1 MSAST
6 CTKRIANYIYVL
18 AHIVESRCRS
28 FYQVFRRVS
37 FFAGLTCHFR
47 DSKNRLID
55 RKIAISKPE
64 EEDFAI
70 GSSTLYFRHDD
81 IKRAASADTPYA
93 QCAVHLIPACTR
105 TSNESSK
112 IPQTGQNC
120 ASTCGLL
127 WCDLRGRISSS
138 NGIAARTHFTL
149 NRSFRRKRPMS
160 FIIVNRDCRLSGLHN
175 YACL

>member
-1 MSAST
+1 MRARQCRLSAMIKFVSGFANA
-6 CTKRIANYIYVL
+6 RIAIACLRLRARKGLQITYVL

-28 FYQVFRRVS
+28 FYQIFRRVS

-70 GSSTLYFRHDD
+70 GSSTLYFRYDD

-93 QCAVHLIPACTR
+93 RSAFNP
-105 TSNESSK
+105 
-112 IPQTGQNC
+112 G
-120 ASTCGLL
+120 
-127 WCDLRGRISSS
+127 
-138 NGIAARTHFTL
+138 THA
-149 NRSFRRKRPMS
+149 NVKRE
-160 FIIVNRDCRLSGLHN
+160 F
-175 YACL
+175 

>member
-6 CTKRIANYIYVL
+6 CTKRIANYICACAYRRIAL
-18 AHIVESRCRS
+18 S
-28 FYQVFRRVS
+28 FILQVFRRVS

-93 QCAVHLIPACTR
+93 
-105 TSNESSK
+105 
-112 IPQTGQNC
+112 
-120 ASTCGLL
+120 
-127 WCDLRGRISSS
+127 RGAF
-138 NGIAARTHFTL
+138 NPGTHA
-149 NRSFRRKRPMS
+149 NVKRE
-160 FIIVNRDCRLSGLHN
+160 F
-175 YACL
+175 